1 MSVIQQVYLAES
13 GSSIYIKGIKPDKE
27 NEYSGEITLNG
38 NPTRLERKERYHISN
53 GMLVTDSYHI
63 PMEFISSFLQAN
75 GCVQEGEDG
84 KSYVVLR
91 EVEFKLNN

>member
-63 PMEFISSFLQAN
+63 PMEFIISFLQAN

-84 KSYVVLR
+84 QSYVVLR

>member
-63 PMEFISSFLQAN
+63 PMEFIISFLQAN
-75 GCVQEGEDG
+75 GCV
-84 KSYVVLR
+84 
-91 EVEFKLNN
+91 

>member
-27 NEYSGEITLNG
+27 NEYSGTLNG

-63 PMEFISSFLQAN
+63 PMEFIISFLQAN
-75 GCVQEGEDG
+75 GCVQEGG